1 MNRRPLEKLQAA
13 AGFALAT
20 LLVAIGLPLAGSV
33 LAQEPAPSPT
43 ASGKA
48 PKAGPGETPVP
59 GPTGSGTPTPSPS
72 PTIAAGA
79 KSITDTEYLNV
90 HIDETGAAGDA
101 VLKDWLRVRGPAGAP
116 ITVVDP
122 VMVEDPKPTA
132 GTPSPDESD
141 SVSWDVTL
149 PSSQYTD
156 LYYEGA
162 VLRDEEG
169 MYMTP
174 RGARPLPVEVAIKYY
189 TGPPGAESP
198 GESSAFRAARGPA
211 KLVFEVTNKTR
222 QMQEV
227 TYSDIQTGE
236 QQTAVVP
243 VWTPY
248 VVKIGPILF
257 PDDQFDRIQT
267 DGVES
272 RDVAGGGTEVTWT
285 LNLAP
290 PDYDATQTAIAQFLV
305 AAPEIP
311 EIRIVAQPQ
320 YPAAQAKAA
329 SPDEVQFQKGRRS
342 FLYDVFDLLRSNLI
356 SLTGLFGLLDDAFS
370 NLAIPLISPDKG
382 NREAGEFDDPNQLW
396 ALWTLAK
403 GMEQLDRALNVLD
416 YSLQLSRAAVKG
428 QIATLSQMR
437 LLLGKST
444 DIPAVDVVSLLTPP
458 PCLPLCT
465 PADIEAYLEGVAGGA
480 EGLLE
485 EILGGSIWQNIK
497 DLESLLGCIDC
508 AEDTQPFLP
517 EAPASVTPTCPQCAV
532 MLSIIR
538 LKLALF
544 EQNLTALQKEDHSN
558 QLATFT
564 GVSNTAESTLA
575 NDWRKF
581 TTITFPFGL
590 EELDDGLYHLKV
602 DGIDL
607 VQQALGNED
616 QPNSIIWAM
625 HVLTDGM
632 ESLSDSF
639 HQLGS
644 TWRYLADSIQNF
656 GIFGVETAQNTL
668 QLDINQIDLKSA
680 QRAATASR
688 VSGETP
694 TTFMGSP
701 ASSKEVPVDTQFVLV
716 FSTEEPEL
724 TVSSPLSSAAG
735 KAAVAGAFLALI
747 LALLAFARF
756 RWHLL

>member
-1 MNRRPLEKLQAA
+1 MNRRPLESRHAV

-20 LLVAIGLPLAGSV
+20 LLIAVGLPLAGSV
-33 LAQEPAPSPT
+33 LAQTPKPGPTPGAKGPQAAPSD
-43 ASGKA
+43 A
-48 PKAGPGETPVP
+48 PVP
-59 GPTGSGTPTPSPS
+59 GPTGSGAPTPSPS
-72 PTIAAGA
+72 PALEAGA
-79 KSITDTEYLNV
+79 KSITDTEYLSV
-90 HIDETGAAGDA
+90 EIDENGAPGDA
-101 VLKDWLRVRGPAGAP
+101 VLKDWLRVRGPAGASLH
-116 ITVVDP
+116 VNDP
-122 VMVEDPKPTA
+122 VLVEDPKATA
-132 GTPSPDESD
+132 GTPQPDVEN
-141 SVSWDVTL
+141 SVAWDVTL
-149 PSSQYTD
+149 PSSQYED
-156 LYYEGA
+156 LYYEGE
-162 VLRDEEG
+162 VLKDEDL
-169 MYMTP
+169 YITP
-174 RGARPLPVEVAIKYY
+174 DGPRPLPVNVNISYY
-189 TGPPGAESP
+189 TGPAGAETP
-198 GESSAFRAARGPA
+198 VTADAFKTARGPA
-211 KLVFEVTNKTR
+211 KLVFEVRNNTR

-257 PDDQFDRIQT
+257 PDDQFDRIET

-272 RDVAGGGTEVTWT
+272 RDTAAGGTEVTWT

-290 PDYDATQTAIAQFLV
+290 PDYEATQTAIAQFLV

-311 EIRIVAQPQ
+311 DIRIVAQPQ
-320 YPAAQAKAA
+320 YPPAKAEA
-329 SPDEVQFQKGRRS
+329 VTSDEVQFQKGRRS

-356 SLTGLFGLLDDAFS
+356 ALTGLFGLLDDAFS
-370 NLAIPLISPDKG
+370 NLAIPLISPEKG
-382 NREAGEFDDPNQLW
+382 NREAGSFDDPNQLW

-428 QIATLSQMR
+428 QLATLSQMR

-444 DIPAVDVVSLLTPP
+444 DRSAVDIQSVLTPP
-458 PCLPLCT
+458 TCLPICT
-465 PADIEAYLEGVAGGA
+465 PDQIEDYLRGIESGG
-480 EGLLE
+480 EGLVE

-497 DLESLLGCIDC
+497 DLETLLGCLDC
-508 AEDTQPFLP
+508 AEDPHPFLP
-517 EAPASVTPTCPQCAV
+517 EAPASVTPTCPQCAL
-532 MLSIIR
+532 MLSILR

-544 EQNLTALQKEDHSN
+544 EQNLVALQKEDHTN

-564 GVSNTAESTLA
+564 GLTNTAESTLA

-581 TTITFPFGL
+581 TTITFPFGM
-590 EELDDGLYHLKV
+590 EELEDGLYHLKV

-607 VQQALGNED
+607 VQQALGNQD
-616 QPNSIIWAM
+616 MPNSIIWAM

-632 ESLSDSF
+632 EGLSDSF

-644 TWRYLADSIQNF
+644 TWRYLADSVQNF

-688 VSGETP
+688 VSGGAP

-701 ASSKEVPVDTQFVLV
+701 ESSKDVPVDTQFVLV
-716 FSTEEPEL
+716 FTTDDTGL
-724 TVSSPLSSAAG
+724 TVSSPLSSTAG
-735 KAAVAGAFLALI
+735 KVAVGLAFLLLI
-747 LALLAFARF
+747 LTLLAFARF

>member
-1 MNRRPLEKLQAA
+1 VQ
-13 AGFALAT
+13 
-20 LLVAIGLPLAGSV
+20 
-33 LAQEPAPSPT
+33 
-43 ASGKA
+43 
-48 PKAGPGETPVP
+48 
-59 GPTGSGTPTPSPS
+59 
-72 PTIAAGA
+72 
-79 KSITDTEYLNV
+79 
-90 HIDETGAAGDA
+90 IDETGVPGDA
-101 VLKDWLRVRGPAGAP
+101 VLKDWLRVRGPAGAG
-116 ITVVDP
+116 ITVTDP
-122 VMVEDPKPTA
+122 AAVEDPRATG
-132 GTPSPDESD
+132 GTPDPDVED
-141 SVSWDVTL
+141 SVAWDVTL

-156 LYYEGA
+156 LYYEGE
-162 VLRDEEG
+162 VVREG
-169 MYMTP
+169 EMYVTP
-174 RGARPLPVEVAIKYY
+174 AGPRPLPVEVGIKYY
-189 TGPPGAESP
+189 TGPPGAETP
-198 GESSAFRAARGPA
+198 VTADQFRASRGPA
-211 KLVFEVTNKTR
+211 KLVFEVKNNTR
-222 QMQEV
+222 LMQEV

-257 PDDQFDRIQT
+257 PDDQFDRVQT

-290 PDYDATQTAIAQFLV
+290 PDYAATQTAIAQFLV

-320 YPAAQAKAA
+320 YPPAKAEA
-329 SPDEVQFQKGRRS
+329 VSPDEVQFQKGRRS

-356 SLTGLFGLLDDAFS
+356 ALTGLFGLLDDAFS
-370 NLAIPLISPDKG
+370 NLAIPLISPEKG
-382 NREAGEFDDPNQLW
+382 NREAGSFDDPNQLW

-428 QIATLSQMR
+428 QLATLSQMR

-444 DIPAVDVVSLLTPP
+444 DRSAVDIQSLLTPP
-458 PCLPLCT
+458 ACLPICT
-465 PADIEAYLEGVAGGA
+465 PEQIEDYLRGIEAGG
-480 EGLLE
+480 EHLVE
-485 EILGGSIWQNIK
+485 DILAGSIWQNIK
-497 DLESLLGCIDC
+497 DLETLLGCLDC
-508 AEDTQPFLP
+508 AEDPHPFLP

-532 MLSIIR
+532 MLSILR

-544 EQNLTALQKEDHSN
+544 EQNLAALQKEDHSN

-564 GVSNTAESTLA
+564 GVTNTAESTAA

-590 EELDDGLYHLKV
+590 EELEDGLYHLKV

-616 QPNSIIWAM
+616 MPNSIIWAM

-644 TWRYLADSIQNF
+644 TWRYLADSVQNF

-680 QRAATASR
+680 QRGAAAAR
-688 VSGETP
+688 VSGATP

-701 ASSKEVPVDTQFVLV
+701 ETTKEIPVDTQFVLV
-716 FSTEEPEL
+716 FTTEEPEM
-724 TVSSPLSSAAG
+724 TVSSPLSSTAG
-735 KAAVAGAFLALI
+735 KVAVAVAFLLLI
-747 LALLAFARF
+747 LTLLGFARF
-756 RWHLL
+756 RWHML

>member
-1 MNRRPLEKLQAA
+1 VN
-13 AGFALAT
+13 
-20 LLVAIGLPLAGSV
+20 V
-33 LAQEPAPSPT
+33 
-43 ASGKA
+43 
-48 PKAGPGETPVP
+48 GPFP
-59 GPTGSGTPTPSPS
+59 
-72 PTIAAGA
+72 
-79 KSITDTEYLNV
+79 
-90 HIDETGAAGDA
+90 
-101 VLKDWLRVRGPAGAP
+101 
-116 ITVVDP
+116 
-122 VMVEDPKPTA
+122 
-132 GTPSPDESD
+132 
-141 SVSWDVTL
+141 
-149 PSSQYTD
+149 
-156 LYYEGA
+156 
-162 VLRDEEG
+162 
-169 MYMTP
+169 
-174 RGARPLPVEVAIKYY
+174 
-189 TGPPGAESP
+189 
-198 GESSAFRAARGPA
+198 
-211 KLVFEVTNKTR
+211 
-222 QMQEV
+222 
-227 TYSDIQTGE
+227 
-236 QQTAVVP
+236 
-243 VWTPY
+243 
-248 VVKIGPILF
+248 F
-257 PDDQFDRIQT
+257 PDDQFDRVQT
-267 DGVES
+267 ARVES

-290 PDYDATQTAIAQFLV
+290 SDYTATQTAIAQFLV
-305 AAPEIP
+305 GAPEIP

-320 YPAAQAKAA
+320 YPPAQAEAA
-329 SPDEVQFQKGRRS
+329 SSDEVQFQKGRRS
-342 FLYDVFDLLRSNLI
+342 FLFDVFDLLRSNLI

-403 GMEQLDRALNVLD
+403 GMEQLDRALNILD

-444 DIPAVDVVSLLTPP
+444 DRPAVDIVGALTPP
-458 PCLPLCT
+458 ACLPICT
-465 PADIEAYLEGVAGGA
+465 PDQIEAYLEGLAGGA
-480 EGLLE
+480 EHLLE

-508 AEDTQPFLP
+508 AEDPNPYLP
-517 EAPASVTPTCPQCAV
+517 EAPASVTPTCPQCAI
-532 MLSIIR
+532 MLSILR

-581 TTITFPFGL
+581 TTITFPFGM

-701 ASSKEVPVDTQFVLV
+701 ETSKDVPVDTQFVLV
-716 FSTEEPEL
+716 FSTEEPSL
-724 TVSSPLSSAAG
+724 TVSNPLSSTAG
-735 KAAVAGAFLALI
+735 KAAVAAAFVALI

>member
-1 MNRRPLEKLQAA
+1 MNRRPSERLQTA

-33 LAQEPAPSPT
+33 LAQEPTPGPT
-43 ASGKA
+43 ADGGS
-48 PKAGPGETPVP
+48 PEAGPDETPVP
-59 GPTGSGTPTPSPS
+59 GPTGTGSPTPSPS

-79 KSITDTEYLNV
+79 KSITDTEYLSV
-90 HIDETGAAGDA
+90 QIDETGAPGDA

-116 ITVVDP
+116 VSVVDP
-122 VMVEDPKPTA
+122 VTIEDPTPTG
-132 GTPSPDESD
+132 GTPNPDLGD
-141 SVSWDVTL
+141 SVAWDVTL
-149 PSSQYTD
+149 PASQYTD
-156 LYYEGA
+156 LYYEGDVIREA
-162 VLRDEEG
+162 D
-169 MYMTP
+169 MYMTH
-174 RGARPLPVEVAIKYY
+174 RGLRPLPVEVAVKYY
-189 TGPPGAESP
+189 TGPPGAETPVSP
-198 GESSAFRAARGPA
+198 DGFRAARGPA
-211 KLVFEVTNKTR
+211 KLVFEVTNNTR
-222 QMQEV
+222 QMEEV

-236 QQTAVVP
+236 EQTAVVP

-272 RDVAGGGTEVTWT
+272 RDTAGGLTEVTWT

-290 PDYDATQTAIAQFLV
+290 PDYGATQTAIAQFLV

-311 EIRIVAQPQ
+311 EIRIIAQPQ
-320 YPAAQAKAA
+320 YPPAKAEA
-329 SPDEVQFQKGRRS
+329 VSSEEVQFQKGRRS

-370 NLAIPLISPDKG
+370 NLAIPLISPEKG

-428 QIATLSQMR
+428 QLATLSQMR

-444 DIPAVDVVSLLTPP
+444 DRSAVDLPALLTPP
-458 PCLPLCT
+458 ACLPLCT
-465 PADIEAYLEGVAGGA
+465 PEQLEEYLRGLEGGA

-485 EILGGSIWQNIK
+485 HILGGSLWQNIK

-564 GVSNTAESTLA
+564 GVTNTAESTLA

-644 TWRYLADSIQNF
+644 TWRYLADSVQNF

-680 QRAATASR
+680 QRAAVASR
-688 VSGETP
+688 VSGENQ

-701 ASSKEVPVDTQFVLV
+701 EASKDVPVDTQFVLA
-716 FSTEEPEL
+716 FSTEAPSR
-724 TVSSPLSSAAG
+724 TISSPLSSTAG
-735 KAAVAGAFLALI
+735 KVAVGLAFAMLI
-747 LALLAFARF
+747 LTLLAFARF
-756 RWHLL
+756 RWHLI

>member
-1 MNRRPLEKLQAA
+1 MKRRPLERLQAG

-20 LLVAIGLPLAGSV
+20 LLIAVGLPLAGSV
-33 LAQEPAPSPT
+33 LAQEPEPGPT
-43 ASGKA
+43 GGKGSQA
-48 PKAGPGETPVP
+48 TTQPVP
-59 GPTGSGTPTPSPS
+59 GPTGTGSPAPSPS
-72 PTIAAGA
+72 PTAAPGA

-90 HIDETGAAGDA
+90 HIDETGAPGEAI
-101 VLKDWLRVRGPAGAP
+101 LKDWLRIRGPAGEAMT
-116 ITVVDP
+116 ILDP
-122 VMVEDPKPTA
+122 VAIENARATG
-132 GTPSPDESD
+132 GTPDPDLED
-141 SVSWDVTL
+141 SAGWDVTL

-156 LYYEGA
+156 LYYEGE
-162 VLRDEEG
+162 VVRRGD
-169 MYMTP
+169 MYVTP
-174 RGARPLPVEVAIKYY
+174 AGPRPLPVEVAIKYY
-189 TGPPGAESP
+189 TGPPGAETP
-198 GESSAFRAARGPA
+198 VTADQFRTSRGPA
-211 KLVFEVTNKTR
+211 KLVFEVKNNTR

-227 TYSDIQTGE
+227 TYSDIQTGK

-257 PDDQFDRIQT
+257 PDDQFDRVQT
-267 DGVES
+267 DGVET
-272 RDVAGGGTEVTWT
+272 RDAAGGGTEVTWT

-290 PDYDATQTAIAQFLV
+290 PDYAATQTAIAQFLV

-311 EIRIVAQPQ
+311 ELRIVAQPQ
-320 YPAAQAKAA
+320 YPPAKAEA
-329 SPDEVQFQKGRRS
+329 VTSEEVQFQKGRRS

-356 SLTGLFGLLDDAFS
+356 ALTGLFGLLDDAFS
-370 NLAIPLISPDKG
+370 NLAIPLISPEKG
-382 NREAGEFDDPNQLW
+382 NREAGSFDDPNQLW

-428 QIATLSQMR
+428 QLATLSQMR

-444 DIPAVDVVSLLTPP
+444 DRSAVDIASLLTPP

-465 PADIEAYLEGVAGGA
+465 PEQIEEYLMGLESGG
-480 EGLLE
+480 GHLVE

-497 DLESLLGCIDC
+497 DLETLLGCLDC
-508 AEDTQPFLP
+508 AEDPNPFLP
-517 EAPASVTPTCPQCAV
+517 EAPASVTPTCPQCAL
-532 MLSIIR
+532 MLSIVR

-544 EQNLTALQKEDHSN
+544 EQNLAALQKEDHSN

-564 GVSNTAESTLA
+564 GVTNSAESTAA

-590 EELDDGLYHLKV
+590 EELEDGLYNLKV
-602 DGIDL
+602 NGIDL

-616 QPNSIIWAM
+616 MPNSIIWAM

-644 TWRYLADSIQNF
+644 TWRYLADSVQNF

-668 QLDINQIDLKSA
+668 QLDINEIDLKSA
-680 QRAATASR
+680 QRAAAAAR
-688 VSGETP
+688 VSGATP

-701 ASSKEVPVDTQFVLV
+701 ETSKDVPVDTQFVLV
-716 FSTEEPEL
+716 FSTEEPGL
-724 TVSSPLSSAAG
+724 TVASPLSTTAG
-735 KAAVAGAFLALI
+735 KVAVALAFLLLI
-747 LALLAFARF
+747 LTLLAFARF

>member
-1 MNRRPLEKLQAA
+1 MNRRPTIQPA

-20 LLVAIGLPLAGSV
+20 LLIAVGLPLAGSV
-33 LAQEPAPSPT
+33 LAQTPNPGPT
-43 ASGKA
+43 AGRKQA
-48 PKAGPGETPVP
+48 TPVP
-59 GPTGSGTPTPSPS
+59 GPTGSGGPTPTPSPA
-72 PTIAAGA
+72 IEAGA
-79 KSITDTEYLNV
+79 TSITDTEYLSV
-90 HIDETGAAGDA
+90 EIDENGAAGDA
-101 VLKDWLRVRGPAGAP
+101 FLKDWLRVRGPAGSSVHV
-116 ITVVDP
+116 TDP

-132 GTPSPDESD
+132 GTPEPDVEES
-141 SVSWDVTL
+141 VAWDVTL
-149 PSSQYTD
+149 PSSQYED
-156 LYYEGA
+156 LYYEGE
-162 VLRDEEG
+162 VLREG
-169 MYMTP
+169 ALYLTP
-174 RGARPLPVEVAIKYY
+174 QGPRPLPVEVAVKYY
-189 TGPPGAESP
+189 TGPAGAETP
-198 GESSAFRAARGPA
+198 VTADAFRAARGPA
-211 KLVFEVTNKTR
+211 KLVFEVRNNSR

-257 PDDQFDRIQT
+257 PDDQFDRIAT
-267 DGVES
+267 DGVEA
-272 RDVAGGGTEVTWT
+272 RDTASGETEVTWT

-290 PDYDATQTAIAQFLV
+290 PDYAATQTAIAEFLV

-320 YPAAQAKAA
+320 YPPAKAEA
-329 SPDEVQFQKGRRS
+329 VSSDEVQFQKGRRS

-356 SLTGLFGLLDDAFS
+356 ALTGLFGLLDDAFS
-370 NLAIPLISPDKG
+370 NLAIPLISPEKG
-382 NREAGEFDDPNQLW
+382 NREAGSFDDPNQLW

-428 QIATLSQMR
+428 QLATLSQMR

-444 DIPAVDVVSLLTPP
+444 DGSAVDIAALITPP
-458 PCLPLCT
+458 ACLPLCT
-465 PADIEAYLEGVAGGA
+465 PEQVEDYLRGLEAGG

-485 EILGGSIWQNIK
+485 HILGGSIWQNIK
-497 DLESLLGCIDC
+497 DLETLLGCIDC

-532 MLSIIR
+532 MLSILR

-564 GVSNTAESTLA
+564 GVTNTAESTIA

-581 TTITFPFGL
+581 TTITFPFGM
-590 EELDDGLYHLKV
+590 EELEDGLYHLKV

-607 VQQALGNED
+607 VQQALGNQD

-632 ESLSDSF
+632 EGLSDSF

-644 TWRYLADSIQNF
+644 TWRYLADSVQNF

-680 QRAATASR
+680 QRAATAAR
-688 VSGETP
+688 VSGATP

-701 ASSKEVPVDTQFVLV
+701 EATKDVPVDTQFVLV
-716 FSTEEPEL
+716 FTTEDAGL
-724 TVSSPLSSAAG
+724 TVSSPLSSTAG
-735 KAAVAGAFLALI
+735 KVAVGLAFLLLI
-747 LALLAFARF
+747 LTLIAFARF

>member
-1 MNRRPLEKLQAA
+1 
-13 AGFALAT
+13 
-20 LLVAIGLPLAGSV
+20 
-33 LAQEPAPSPT
+33 
-43 ASGKA
+43 
-48 PKAGPGETPVP
+48 
-59 GPTGSGTPTPSPS
+59 
-72 PTIAAGA
+72 
-79 KSITDTEYLNV
+79 
-90 HIDETGAAGDA
+90 
-101 VLKDWLRVRGPAGAP
+101 
-116 ITVVDP
+116 
-122 VMVEDPKPTA
+122 
-132 GTPSPDESD
+132 
-141 SVSWDVTL
+141 
-149 PSSQYTD
+149 
-156 LYYEGA
+156 
-162 VLRDEEG
+162 
-169 MYMTP
+169 
-174 RGARPLPVEVAIKYY
+174 
-189 TGPPGAESP
+189 
-198 GESSAFRAARGPA
+198 
-211 KLVFEVTNKTR
+211 
-222 QMQEV
+222 
-227 TYSDIQTGE
+227 
-236 QQTAVVP
+236 
-243 VWTPY
+243 
-248 VVKIGPILF
+248 
-257 PDDQFDRIQT
+257 
-267 DGVES
+267 
-272 RDVAGGGTEVTWT
+272 TWT

-290 PDYDATQTAIAQFLV
+290 PDYAATQTAIAQFLV

-320 YPAAQAKAA
+320 YPAAQAEAA
-329 SPDEVQFQKGRRS
+329 KSEEVQFQKGRRS

-444 DIPAVDVVSLLTPP
+444 DLPAVDLASVLVPP
-458 PCLPLCT
+458 ACVPLCT
-465 PADIEAYLEGVAGGA
+465 PEQIEAYLEGLAGGA
-480 EGLLE
+480 EHLLDD
-485 EILGGSIWQNIK
+485 ILAGSIWQNIK
-497 DLESLLGCIDC
+497 DLESLLGCVDC
-508 AEDTQPFLP
+508 ASDPNTFLP
-517 EAPASVTPTCPQCAV
+517 EAPASVTPTCPQCAL

-544 EQNLTALQKEDHSN
+544 EQNLTALQKENHSN

-564 GVSNTAESTLA
+564 GVTNTAESTLA

-581 TTITFPFGL
+581 TTITFPFGM

-644 TWRYLADSIQNF
+644 TWRYLADSVQNF

-680 QRAATASR
+680 QRGAVAAR
-688 VSGETP
+688 VNGETP

-701 ASSKEVPVDTQFVLV
+701 ESSKDVPVDTQFVLV
-716 FSTEEPEL
+716 FTTEPPAR
-724 TVSSPLSSAAG
+724 TISSPLSSTAG
-735 KAAVAGAFLALI
+735 KVAVGLAFAMLI
-747 LALLAFARF
+747 LTLLAFARF
-756 RWHLL
+756 RWHLI